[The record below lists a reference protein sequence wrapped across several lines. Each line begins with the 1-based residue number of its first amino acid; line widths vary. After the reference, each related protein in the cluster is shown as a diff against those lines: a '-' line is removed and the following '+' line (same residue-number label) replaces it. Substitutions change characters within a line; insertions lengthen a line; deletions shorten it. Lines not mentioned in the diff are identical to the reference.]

1 MISEAE
7 KSRRPVKNSRSGS
20 LVGIASL
27 MCILLLPSLGWEWV
41 AAKDIARLSDRQ
53 MVSFLAQCIESSQ
66 TGAPQF
72 GSDVPICDKGP
83 SQVGDTLP
91 WRKFDW
97 PGQNDPRSIPQG
109 YLANDAIVIHGGAN
123 PIVGHLADFGDH
135 VRRFRHFD
143 AGQGDGGQV
152 VQIIDGAA
160 WGVMTEDGGAGH
172 QWFIAPACRI
182 AGAGLQRFKSWLF
195 FGADVVSGAWRE
207 QVVWLAM
214 ARSPAGCPVHFG
226 QSYTRYRRE
235 TFTVPLLILLGT
247 RQDRIEKSVDSIVS
261 EHFGR
266 GSIRTADH
274 LERFYFGDGLGL
286 YRWERWEAVGRTL
299 QTGVVEQAG
308 RLRTSGRCPP
318 VAYSTPP
325 EPNWVMT
332 DCRLWTNLQRQDPP
346 WRPVDFRWP
355 GRLDALVR

>member
-1 MISEAE
+1 MLIKAE
-7 KSRRPVKNSRSGS
+7 KSAPRPGKSLRRNSA
-20 LVGIASL
+20 LIVAVAAV
-27 MCILLLPSLGWEWV
+27 LLLGGLGFGWV
-41 AAKDIARLSDRQ
+41 RANSPAALSDRQ

-66 TGAPQF
+66 AGPPRF
-72 GSDVPICDKGP
+72 GSDARTCENGA
-83 SQVGDTLP
+83 SQVSDALS

-97 PGQNDPRSIPQG
+97 PGQDDPRSIPQG
-109 YLANDAIVIHGGAN
+109 YLANDAVVIHGGAN
-123 PIVGHLADFGDH
+123 PVVGHLADFGDQ

-195 FGADVVSGAWRE
+195 FGADVVAGAWRE

-214 ARSPAGCPVHFG
+214 ARSPAGCPVHFS

-235 TFTVPLLILLGT
+235 TLTVPLLILSGT
-247 RQDRIEKSVDSIVS
+247 RQDRIEKLVDSIVS

-286 YRWERWEAVGRTL
+286 YRWERWEAVSRTL
-299 QTGVVEQAG
+299 QTGVIEQAG

-318 VAYSTPP
+318 LAYSTPP

-355 GRLDALVR
+355 GRLDALMR